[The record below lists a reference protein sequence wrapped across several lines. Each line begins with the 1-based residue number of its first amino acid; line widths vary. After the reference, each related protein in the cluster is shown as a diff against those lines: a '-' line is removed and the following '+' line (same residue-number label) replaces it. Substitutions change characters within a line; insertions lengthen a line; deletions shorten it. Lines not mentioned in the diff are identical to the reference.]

1 MKDYFPDAY
10 PKGRQ
15 CSREYFFSI
24 LATLHPDY
32 TSQLL
37 MKSKKDRFA
46 GEGDDAKQEMI
57 EIDDTWAEE
66 LKAFPQFARKF
77 IIIMIDQ

>member
-1 MKDYFPDAY
+1 MKVYFPDAY

-32 TSQLL
+32 TNELL

-46 GEGDDAKQEMI
+46 GDKDEDKQEMI
-57 EIDDTWAEE
+57 EIDDTWA
-66 LKAFPQFARKF
+66 
-77 IIIMIDQ
+77 D